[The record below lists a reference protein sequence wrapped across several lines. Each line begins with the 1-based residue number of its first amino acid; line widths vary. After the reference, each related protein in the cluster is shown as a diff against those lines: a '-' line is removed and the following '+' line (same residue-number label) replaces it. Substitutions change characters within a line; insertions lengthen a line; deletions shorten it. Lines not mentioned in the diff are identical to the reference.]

1 MAREFV
7 LDLLNCSG
15 PQTTQV
21 SLPETLQM
29 FQFKAL
35 AETAVRGCGADLPSE
50 MCSHSTLTT
59 APQTAQRGCL
69 GRASLGWCFLHYQN
83 PVAGGFSP
91 PNPIHTGVLGG
102 SCSPDPT
109 LSPGVASFAIVPC
122 QHFLQSLLQA
132 TFPIALNPNVAG
144 SGGDRRDALEK
155 PWAGSRRH
163 RHWGESSASDAGCL
177 LQRA

>member
-21 SLPETLQM
+21 SLSETLQM

-35 AETAVRGCGADLPSE
+35 AETAVRGCGAELPSE

-83 PVAGGFSP
+83 PVTGGFSP
-91 PNPIHTGVLGG
+91 PNPIHTGVLGARALLTPLFPLG
-102 SCSPDPT
+102 WLPLPSFPT
-109 LSPGVASFAIVPC
+109 ST
-122 QHFLQSLLQA
+122 LQSLLQA
-132 TFPIALNPNVAG
+132 TFPRALNPNVAG
-144 SGGDRRDALEK
+144 LGGDRRDALEK

-163 RHWGESSASDAGCL
+163 WRWGESSASDAGCL